1 MPSYDDLLNINLSKR
16 GVASCFILN
25 IIYGIEL
32 ANSWLGFTLSVRAVR
47 LKGLLRVAL
56 QELFVLIVFLFCA
69 RAADYHAQ
77 DTVGWCFHDYSVKI
91 VRKVLNVISNK
102 QKICKIH
109 V

>member
-1 MPSYDDLLNINLSKR
+1 MLALDFPASYDDLLNINLSKM

-47 LKGLLRVAL
+47 LKGLIRVAL

-69 RAADYHAQ
+69 RAAELPRTGY
-77 DTVGWCFHDYSVKI
+77 GWLVFP
-91 VRKVLNVISNK
+91 
-102 QKICKIH
+102 
-109 V
+109 